1 MINFKNLVAA
11 AAILATGAASAN
23 VLTPVATTEG
33 GEMALVVYSVEGQ
46 ASYLFDTA
54 TMLTAFRASALA
66 GQPPGSRYE
75 YSVNLSEDAK
85 FQSFL
90 STVGA
95 ASDVSFTFFGGDNSA
110 PSSNVAGRNMIT
122 TITGDVTA
130 ITSGNMVTGMG
141 YIFNHLSVANLNPQ
155 INATLGG
162 NANGSALFLK
172 GADGNAYFNEL
183 LNDDFQGVFPTTGNL
198 LGNTSDV
205 YNLVRGGSS
214 VSSDA
219 IETKIGT
226 AKVGLNAQNQYIF
239 TFETQSVPTSPVPEA
254 ETYALAL
261 IGLGVVVAARR
272 RAAK

>member
-23 VLTPVATTEG
+23 VLPPASTLPDG

-54 TMLTAFRASALA
+54 TSLSAFRASSFAA
-66 GQPPGSRYE
+66 TPSTPFT
-75 YSVNLSEDAK
+75 YSVNLSADAK

-90 STVGA
+90 STVGS
-95 ASDVSFTFFGGDNSA
+95 ASDISFTFFGGDNSGTTA
-110 PSSNVAGRNMIT
+110 AARNMIT
-122 TITGDVTA
+122 TVTGDVTQ
-130 ITSGNMVTGMG
+130 ITSGNMVDAMN

-155 INATLGG
+155 INPTLGG
-162 NANGSALFLK
+162 TANGSAVFVK
-172 GADGNAYFNEL
+172 GQDGNAYFNEI

-205 YNLVRGGSS
+205 YNLVRSGTSKG
-214 VSSDA
+214 SDA
-219 IETKIGT
+219 TETLIGK
-226 AKVGLNAQNQYIF
+226 ASVGLNAQNQYVF
-239 TFETQSVPTSPVPEA
+239 TYVAPPVPEA

-261 IGLGVVVAARR
+261 VGLGVVVAARR